1 MAGLG
6 VYVDDQRYYLIPLE
20 NYQTT
25 QPVTAFTFNPP
36 ISGRRVKVQKDLFFL
51 DTSKN
56 KNATT
61 LPINIC
67 EVQVWGE
74 YPK

>member
-6 VYVDDQRYYLIPLE
+6 VYVDNQLRHSIPLE
-20 NYQTT
+20 NHQHI

-51 DTSKN
+51 DTSGN
-56 KNATT
+56 KDATT

-74 YPK
+74 